1 VVPIAR
7 RSRAESQDGTT
18 IIVGTTVPGPTLMMP
33 PRPESLPIMPGS
45 PDSLPT
51 LEALLGLLD
60 RAVAEEE
67 EPHDKLFR

>member
-1 VVPIAR
+1 
-7 RSRAESQDGTT
+7 
-18 IIVGTTVPGPTLMMP
+18 MMP
-33 PRPESLPIMPGS
+33 PRPESLSKVTGS

-67 EPHDKLFR
+67 EKKKEKEKDLGLAGLF

>member
-1 VVPIAR
+1 
-7 RSRAESQDGTT
+7 
-18 IIVGTTVPGPTLMMP
+18 MP
-33 PRPESLPIMPGS
+33 PRSESLSTVPGS

-67 EPHDKLFR
+67 EKKKEKKKDLGLAGLV